1 MGELSSISM
10 ALFLGSAFIARR
22 CRLRRYQHHSCCAG
36 AAVARHRSS
45 STSNQPPDSLKE
57 AFSLAPGQVETLRSN
72 YMSSSCSVSYKNTGG
87 LQITGGYGA
96 RLIDVYGNEYLDTRN
111 NVAHCGHGHPE
122 IIEAITYQMKL
133 LNTNSRYLHPNASLL
148 AKKLANLFPSSS
160 RGFADSL
167 TKVFFV
173 NSGSEANDLALRLAR
188 AYNTKQQKD
197 LHVQKQQ
204 QSKQCII
211 TIDHAY
217 HGHTM
222 ATLDCSPYKHHQG
235 TEITECPDYVKRVPY
250 PDIYRGVHSN
260 CKDETEAT
268 EKYSTYVEDA
278 CREITSNGDSVSAF
292 LMEGGMSVAGVILPP
307 KSYISRC
314 VRAVRNAGGLY
325 IADEVQTG
333 FGRLGKC
340 TWAFQ
345 YANGDPD
352 VDDDKVV
359 PDIVT
364 VGKPFGNGMPL
375 AAVITTPKVASAFE
389 SLGVE
394 YFNTFAA
401 SPVCCA
407 AGLSMLHVLS
417 KYELQKNAL
426 EVGNMLKKLFSE
438 VKARH
443 GWIGDIR
450 GSGLFL
456 GIELVRNQHTKEAAT
471 EETSFVCS
479 VLKERYKV
487 LTSIDGYHENVVVV
501 KPPMVFSK
509 EDAVEFVSCFEKC
522 LIDLPSI
529 DKLHKLLW
537 KTPT

>member
-1 MGELSSISM
+1 M
-10 ALFLGSAFIARR
+10 ALFIG
-22 CRLRRYQHHSCCAG
+22 RRYCSKMPLASQHQRFCCVGTG
-36 AAVARHRSS
+36 A
-45 STSNQPPDSLKE
+45 SNQPPESLKE
-57 AFSLAPGQVETLRSN
+57 AESLAPDQVETLRSI
-72 YMSSSCSVSYKNTGG
+72 YMSSSCSISYKNTGG
-87 LQITGGYGA
+87 LQITGGRGS

-122 IIEAITYQMKL
+122 IVEAITYQMKL

-148 AKKLANLFPSSS
+148 SQKLSNLFPSSS
-160 RGFADSL
+160 RGDADSL

-188 AYNTKQQKD
+188 AYNKKQQNKLHLQKD
-197 LHVQKQQ
+197 KQP
-204 QSKQCII
+204 KQCII

-217 HGHTM
+217 HGHTL
-222 ATLDCSPYKHHQG
+222 ATLDVSPYKHHQG
-235 TEITECPDYVKRVPY
+235 TEITECPAYVKRVPY
-250 PDIYRGVHSN
+250 PDMYRGVHSN
-260 CKDETEAT
+260 CKDESEAT
-268 EKYSTYVEDA
+268 EQYSAYVEDA
-278 CREITSNGDSVSAF
+278 CQEITLNGDTVNAF

-314 VRAVRNAGGLY
+314 VRAVRDAGGLY

-340 TWAFQ
+340 TWAFE
-345 YANGDPD
+345 YSNDD
-352 VDDDKVV
+352 SDDDDDKVL

-364 VGKPFGNGMPL
+364 VGKPFGNGMPI

-417 KYELQKNAL
+417 KHELQNNAL
-426 EVGNMLKKLFSE
+426 EVGSLLMKLFSE

-450 GSGLFL
+450 GSGFFL
-456 GIELVRNQHTKEAAT
+456 GIELVRNQQTLEPAT

-479 VLKERYKV
+479 VLKEKYRV
-487 LTSIDGYHENVVVV
+487 LTSIDGFHENVVVV
-501 KPPMVFSK
+501 KPPMVFTK
-509 EDAVEFVSCFEKC
+509 EDAVEFVTCFEKC
-522 LIDLPSI
+522 LIDLPAI
-529 DKLHKLLW
+529 DKLHQLG

>member
-1 MGELSSISM
+1 MEGSLPVSM
-10 ALFLGSAFIARR
+10 VLFLGTAFIVRR
-22 CRLRRYQHHSCCAG
+22 CRLSRLQKRLCCVG
-36 AAVARHRSS
+36 AAA
-45 STSNQPPDSLKE
+45 PPDSLKE
-57 AFSLAPGQVETLRSN
+57 ALSLAPDQVETLRSN
-72 YMSSSCSVSYKNTGG
+72 YMSSSCSISYKNTGG
-87 LQITGGYGA
+87 LNITGGNGA

-122 IIEAITYQMKL
+122 IVEAVTYQMKQ

-148 AKKLANLFPSSS
+148 SEKLANLFPASS
-160 RGFADSL
+160 RGDNNSL

-188 AYNTKQQKD
+188 AYNTKQRND
-197 LHVQKQQ
+197 LHAVQKHTK
-204 QSKQCII
+204 SRQCII

-217 HGHTM
+217 HGHTL
-222 ATLDCSPYKHHQG
+222 ATLDVSPYKHHQG
-235 TEITECPDYVKRVPY
+235 TEINECPAYVKKVPY
-250 PDIYRGVHSN
+250 PDTYRGVHSN
-260 CKDETEAT
+260 CKDEAEAS
-268 EKYSTYVEDA
+268 EKYSAYVEDA
-278 CREITSNGDSVSAF
+278 CKEITSNGDLVSAF
-292 LMEGGMSVAGVILPP
+292 IVEGGMSVAGVILPP
-307 KSYISRC
+307 KSYISQC
-314 VRAVRNAGGLY
+314 VRTVRSAGGLY

-340 TWAFQ
+340 MWAFQ
-345 YANGDPD
+345 YSNRES
-352 VDDDKVV
+352 DDEDEKVLLL

-394 YFNTFAA
+394 YFNTFAG

-426 EVGNMLKKLFSE
+426 EVGSLLRKLFSE
-438 VKARH
+438 VKSRH
-443 GWIGDIR
+443 DWIGDIR
-450 GSGLFL
+450 GSGFFL
-456 GIELVRNQHTKEAAT
+456 GIELVRNQNTLEPAT

-479 VLKERYKV
+479 LLKDRYRI
-487 LTSIDGYHENVVVV
+487 LTSIDGFHENVIVV

-509 EDAVEFVSCFEKC
+509 EDAVEFVIFFEKC
-522 LIDLPSI
+522 LIDLPAI
-529 DKLHKLLW
+529 DKLHQLE

>member
-1 MGELSSISM
+1 MENLPVSM
-10 ALFLGSAFIARR
+10 ALFLGTALIARR
-22 CRLRRYQHHSCCAG
+22 CRLRHHQHRFCTVG
-36 AAVARHRSS
+36 AAAPDK
-45 STSNQPPDSLKE
+45 PPQSLKE
-57 AFSLAPGQVETLRSN
+57 ALSLAPDQVETLRSK
-72 YMSSSCSVSYKNTGG
+72 YMSSSCSISYKNTGG
-87 LQITGGYGA
+87 LQIIGGHGS
-96 RLIDVYGNEYLDTRN
+96 RLIDVHGNEYLDTRN

-122 IIEAITYQMKL
+122 IVEAVTYQMKV
-133 LNTNSRYLHPNASLL
+133 LNTNSRYLHPNVSLL
-148 AKKLANLFPSSS
+148 SKKLVDLFSSSS
-160 RGFADSL
+160 RGADDSL

-188 AYNTKQQKD
+188 AYNTKQQNG
-197 LHVQKQQ
+197 LHVQKRK
-204 QSKQCII
+204 QSRKCII

-217 HGHTM
+217 HGHTL
-222 ATLDCSPYKHHQG
+222 ATLDVSPYKHHQG
-235 TEITECPDYVKRVPY
+235 TEINECPEYVKKVPY
-250 PDIYRGVHSN
+250 PDMYRGVHSN

-268 EKYSTYVEDA
+268 EQYSAYVEDA
-278 CREITSNGDSVSAF
+278 CKEITSNGDSVSAI

-307 KSYISRC
+307 ASYISRC

-340 TWAFQ
+340 TWA
-345 YANGDPD
+345 YEYSNDSD
-352 VDDDKVV
+352 DNDDDKVL

-375 AAVITTPKVASAFE
+375 AAVITTQKVASAFE

-394 YFNTFAA
+394 YFNTFAG
-401 SPVCCA
+401 SPVCSA

-426 EVGNMLKKLFSE
+426 EVGSMLMKLLSE

-450 GSGLFL
+450 GSGFFL
-456 GIELVRNQHTKEAAT
+456 GIELVRNQSTLEPAT

-479 VLKERYKV
+479 MLKEKYRV
-487 LTSIDGYHENVVVV
+487 LTSIDGFHENVIVV
-501 KPPMVFSK
+501 KPPMVFAK
-509 EDAVEFVSCFEKC
+509 EDAIEFVTCFEKC
-522 LIDLPSI
+522 LIDLPPI
-529 DKLHKLLW
+529 NKLHQLG

>member
-1 MGELSSISM
+1 MGDLAVSM
-10 ALFLGSAFIARR
+10 VLFLGTAFIARR
-22 CRLRRYQHHSCCAG
+22 CRLRCHQQRFCCVGG
-36 AAVARHRSS
+36 AAASD
-45 STSNQPPDSLKE
+45 QPPDSLKE
-57 AFSLAPGQVETLRSN
+57 AFSLAPDKVETLRSN
-72 YMSSSCSVSYKNTGG
+72 YMSSSCSISYKNTGG
-87 LQITGGYGA
+87 LQITGGNGA

-122 IIEAITYQMKL
+122 IVEAVTYQMKI

-148 AKKLANLFPSSS
+148 SEKLSNLFPVSS
-160 RGFADSL
+160 RGDNNSL

-188 AYNTKQQKD
+188 AYNTKQRND
-197 LHVQKQQ
+197 LQNVQKH
-204 QSKQCII
+204 KRPRQCII

-217 HGHTM
+217 HGHTL
-222 ATLDCSPYKHHQG
+222 ATLDVSPYKHHQG
-235 TEITECPDYVKRVPY
+235 TEIIECPAYVKKVPY
-250 PDIYRGVHSN
+250 PDMYRGVHSN
-260 CKDETEAT
+260 CKDETEAS
-268 EKYSTYVEDA
+268 EQYSAYVEDA
-278 CREITSNGDSVSAF
+278 CKEITSNGDSVSAM

-307 KSYISRC
+307 KSYISQC

-340 TWAFQ
+340 MWAFQ
-345 YANGDPD
+345 YSNIDSD
-352 VDDDKVV
+352 VDDDTVV
-359 PDIVT
+359 LPDIVT

-394 YFNTFAA
+394 YFNTFAG

-407 AGLSMLHVLS
+407 AGLAMLHVLS

-426 EVGNMLKKLFSE
+426 EVGSFLRELFSE
-438 VKARH
+438 VKSRH

-450 GSGLFL
+450 GSGFFL
-456 GIELVRNQHTKEAAT
+456 GIELVRNQDTLEAAT

-479 VLKERYKV
+479 ALKEKYRV
-487 LTSIDGYHENVVVV
+487 LTSIDGFHENVIVV
-501 KPPMVFSK
+501 KPPMVFTK
-509 EDAVEFVSCFEKC
+509 EDAVEFVTSFEKC
-522 LIDLPSI
+522 LIDLPAI
-529 DKLHKLLW
+529 DKLNQLE